1 MADFK
6 PQDLSQLDKDRF
18 SSYSGNLAFYG
29 GTQWAKTSKN
39 RQLVFNYSKIAIDK
53 ITSYLM
59 NGLNYSFEPL
69 AVNGISAGKPPA
81 ANGKVDIGKQASIS
95 SSLICRPFDTVFYWP
110 LSFILLFCSVMYTTA
125 CLINRRAILSVK
137 LQLSMAY
144 Y

>member
-18 SSYSGNLAFYG
+18 SSYKSNLDFYG
-29 GTQWAKTSKN
+29 GTQRARTSKN

-69 AVNGISAGKPPA
+69 NTPVMAPA
-81 ANGKVDIGKQASIS
+81 PVIARSGATKQSLGNTKSSDTGKQAEA
-95 SSLICRPFDTVFYWP
+95 VVY
-110 LSFILLFCSVMYTTA
+110 
-125 CLINRRAILSVK
+125 
-137 LQLSMAY
+137 
-144 Y
+144 